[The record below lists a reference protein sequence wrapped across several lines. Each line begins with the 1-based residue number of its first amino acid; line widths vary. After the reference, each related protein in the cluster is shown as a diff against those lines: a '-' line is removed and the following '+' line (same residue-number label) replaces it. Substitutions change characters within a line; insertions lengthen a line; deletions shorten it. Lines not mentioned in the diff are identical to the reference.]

1 MTASHAFDLAKVVAC
16 LVVIAVAGA
25 VLMVPFVPPADLI
38 NSIGHLADNG
48 YPYLWVPLLTAAL
61 ALAILMAKSRW
72 TASIVPAVA
81 LFAIGIG
88 ILSASHSLRGDAIA
102 YGSDRNEQWAMALE
116 NKPYNADVSWLLPE
130 SVAAFRDGV
139 NSRCCRGPGIIGEQD
154 RYPVMQA
161 FGLPAPAYPDNRT
174 SIAVGAY
181 TLEPGSAL
189 HDYISIARTE
199 GDWLAYY
206 AQCVVQPGTPMTR
219 VADSANTGAAES
231 VAIRLASRSAERPV
245 ACQTA
250 DGVKTRFGVDL
261 KDAVASRIEASGG
274 KAAEILAKRGLAD
287 ACKAHHDCA
296 QFQRDFAVSLE

>member
-1 MTASHAFDLAKVVAC
+1 MTVSHAFELAKVAAC

-25 VLMVPFVPPADLI
+25 VLMAPFVPPADLI

-48 YPYLWVPLLTAAL
+48 YPYLWAPLLIAAL
-61 ALAILMAKSRW
+61 ALAVLMAKSRW
-72 TASIVPAVA
+72 MASILPAVV
-81 LFAIGIG
+81 LFAISAG
-88 ILSASHSLRGDAIA
+88 ILSASHSMRGDAIA

-139 NSRCCRGPGIIGEQD
+139 NARCCRGPGIIGEQD
-154 RYPVMQA
+154 SYPVMQT

-189 HDYISIARTE
+189 HDYIAIARTE

-206 AQCVVQPGTPMTR
+206 AQCVVQPGTAMTR
-219 VADSANTGAAES
+219 VADSASTGAAES
-231 VAIRLASRSAERPV
+231 VAIRLASRPAQRPA

-250 DGVKTRFGVDL
+250 RGVEARFGIDL
-261 KDAVASRIEASGG
+261 KDAVAGRIEASGG
-274 KAAEILAKRGLAD
+274 KAARILADKGLAD
-287 ACKAHHDCA
+287 ACKAHEDCTR
-296 QFQRDFAVSLE
+296 FQRDFAISLE